1 MDAAKGT
8 VMPDTVTAMNAL
20 TKSALLLLLAAAAN
34 SPAQEAS
41 LAPPADERQLPKRMH
56 SAMKELPRIS
66 AGHSGADIN
75 GSDHRALQAAVEYV
89 AALGGGTV
97 EIRAGT
103 YEMRDSLHL
112 RPHVT
117 VRGVKDQTVL
127 RKADAVSTPL
137 VRDGDFGEEQITVKD
152 AAGLTIG
159 AGVTVWDK
167 NSGGSHTT
175 VARITGGNGNTFSLD
190 KPLNADCMVSD
201 GATAATVFPVISGCE
216 LEGCRLEG
224 LTIDG
229 NRERNPHLNG
239 CRGAGIFLYRGF
251 GTVIQDCTVRN
262 FNGDG
267 ISFQQSNDVAVRN
280 CLSEGNASLG
290 LHPGS
295 GSQRPLIEK
304 CTARRNGEDGLF
316 LCWRVRHGV
325 FRDNVLE
332 GNGRFG
338 ISIGHKDTDN
348 LLQRNQIRLN
358 EEAGVFFRNESEAM
372 AGHRNRLEANV
383 IENNGVTKEA
393 PGIRVRGET
402 SDLDFTGNIIRDT
415 RPGSERRQTTGI
427 LIEEKA
433 GAVKLEDNRIEAD
446 KKIDDRR
453 QSKPRA
459 GRPLQEG
466 AAVQLNGQTAT
477 LTKLEALPLV
487 ENEYSRRFRFDS
499 SDNPKLNEL
508 RDRYQL
514 ESIVAPGKDE
524 FEKQVLLMDWTHRQ
538 FKKFGQPSTKAQ
550 GALEILAGI
559 ENGHRFFC
567 SQYAQLLVSAAAS
580 LGWIDRPLALR
591 RHQGANKNG
600 GSTEHSVTEI
610 WSNQHRKWVMLDP
623 TANMFVAKDGVPLH
637 AWEIRQEW
645 FYHDGKDLVFTVGRE
660 QRNYRKAD
668 LPIKLGRFE
677 GFGELT
683 VDPDEPD
690 KYGFIGWIPNTDLM
704 DSGFDYGKMFIGKD
718 RLCDGTQ
725 WHVRPLPANPA
736 TDPYF
741 PLGQAALSL
750 AVENDS
756 IAVSLKTL
764 TPNFKRFELRTDNG
778 EWRETAA
785 GFTWKLKSG
794 LNRLEVRTVNA
805 FGVTGPASLAEMLVE
820 GS

>member
-1 MDAAKGT
+1 
-8 VMPDTVTAMNAL
+8 MNAL
-20 TKSALLLLLAAAAN
+20 TKSALLLFLAAAAHA
-34 SPAQEAS
+34 SAQESS
-41 LAPPADERQLPKRMH
+41 LAPPPDERQLPKRMH
-56 SAMKELPRIS
+56 SAMRELPRITV
-66 AGHSGADIN
+66 GHSGADIT
-75 GSDHRALQAAVEYV
+75 GGDQRALQAAVEYV

-97 EIRAGT
+97 EIAPGT
-103 YEMRDSLHL
+103 YVMQDSLHL
-112 RPHVT
+112 RPNVT
-117 VRGVKDQTVL
+117 VRGVQGRTVL

-152 AAGLTIG
+152 AAGFAVG
-159 AGVTVWDK
+159 GGVTVWDR
-167 NSGGSHTT
+167 NSGGFHTT
-175 VARITGGNGNTFSLD
+175 VARITGGNGSTFSLD
-190 KPLNADCMVSD
+190 RPLHADCMVSH
-201 GATAATVFPVISGCE
+201 GAMAATVFPVISGYD

-251 GTVIQDCTVRN
+251 GTVIEDCTVRN

-267 ISFQQSNDVAVRN
+267 ISFQQSNEVVVRN

-295 GSQRPLIEK
+295 GSQRPLVEK
-304 CTARRNGEDGLF
+304 CTARGNGEDGLF

-358 EEAGVFFRNESEAM
+358 EEAGVLFRNESEAM
-372 AGHRNRLEANV
+372 AGHRNRLEANL
-383 IENNGVTKEA
+383 IENNGVTKTA

-402 SDLDFTGNIIRDT
+402 GDLDFTGNIIRDT
-415 RPGSERRQTTGI
+415 RQGPERRQTTGI

-433 GAVKLEDNRIEAD
+433 GAVKLKDNKIEAD
-446 KKIDDRR
+446 QKIDDRR
-453 QSKPRA
+453 QSRPRA
-459 GRPLQEG
+459 GEPLPEG
-466 AAVQLNGQTAT
+466 ATIKLNGKKAV
-477 LTKLEALPLV
+477 LTKLDSLPLV
-487 ENEYSRRFRFDS
+487 ENGYSRRFRFDAFG
-499 SDNPKLNEL
+499 NPKLAEL
-508 RDRYQL
+508 RNRYQL
-514 ESIVAPGKDE
+514 ESVVAAGRDE

-580 LGWIDRPLALR
+580 LGWVDRPLALR
-591 RHQGANKNG
+591 RHQGANRNG

-623 TANMFVAKDGVPLH
+623 TASMFVAKDGVPLH

-645 FYHDGKDLVFTVGRE
+645 FYREGRDLVFTVGRE
-660 QRNYRKAD
+660 QRQYRKAE
-668 LPIKLGRFE
+668 LPVKLGHFA

-704 DSGFDYGKMFIGKD
+704 DSGFDYGNMFIGQDK
-718 RLCDGTQ
+718 LCEGTP
-725 WHVRPLPANPA
+725 WHVRPRPANPA
-736 TDPYF
+736 VDPYF

-750 AVENDS
+750 TVENEAL
-756 IAVSLKTL
+756 AVSLKTL
-764 TPNFKRFELRTDNG
+764 TPNFKRFELRTDSG

-785 GFTWKLKSG
+785 VFTWELKPG
-794 LNRLEVRTVNA
+794 RNRMEVRTVNA
-805 FGVTGPASLAEMLVE
+805 FGVTGPVSLAEAVRE
-820 GS
+820 GP